1 MNNKKPLT
9 TEAFMDFKD
18 INWTY
23 IALAILAIAS
33 AIGVVSNAVE
43 KVIKVWKTAKAPNDV
58 QDKRLDELEKWRRD
72 VDLKLNSDKSR
83 LDSIEEGDRS
93 IQRALIALLDHGI
106 DGNNIKQMQ
115 DAKAE
120 LQNYLINR

>member
-1 MNNKKPLT
+1 
-9 TEAFMDFKD
+9 MDFKD

-23 IALAILAIAS
+23 IALALLAIAS

-43 KVIKVWKTAKAPNDV
+43 KVIKVWKTAKAPNDK